1 MNSLWPIRKRTTLT
15 VLLAGL
21 LALAIVG
28 INEASY
34 RDSTDVLKDLSVRAE
49 ARLHI
54 QTLWRVLVDAE
65 TGQRGYILTGK
76 REYLKPYDDAL
87 TTIEKSMA
95 WIGSYYGADTEAAP
109 IVSAIKSQIEE
120 KQAELAQTL
129 QYFDKGMT
137 DSWKA
142 LLETDRGRQAMD
154 AVRTATERLLQ
165 IESER
170 VRTERLAL
178 LESLQVTRIAVNVM
192 TGLSLLASLLFLRQV
207 NLTDRQQ
214 RRHTAELKTERDLL
228 EREVESRTA
237 ELTDLAKHLQSAR
250 EDERGRLSR
259 ELHDELGALLTATK
273 LDIARLKRTIGSLSP
288 DVEARLAHLNQTI
301 NQGIALK
308 REIIENLR
316 PSSLRNLGLAA
327 ALEIQ
332 LREFTERSGIL
343 VISDLAA
350 ITASED
356 VQITIY
362 RVVQE
367 SLTNI
372 VKYASASEVRVS
384 LRAEGARVW
393 ITVGDNGKGFDQAT
407 PRARSHGLIGM
418 RFRVEALG
426 GQIKVESR
434 PGSGTRI
441 EAWVPAMAESMAAAL
456 A

>member
-1 MNSLWPIRKRTTLT
+1 MKSLWPLRKRTTLT
-15 VLLAGL
+15 VFLAAL

-49 ARLHI
+49 ARVHI

-76 REYLKPYDDAL
+76 RDYLKPYDDAL
-87 TTIEKSMA
+87 ASIEKGLA
-95 WIGSYYGADTEAAP
+95 WISSYYGADTEAAP
-109 IVSAIKSQIEE
+109 IVETIKSQTAE
-120 KQAELAQTL
+120 KQVEWAQTL

-142 LLETDRGRQAMD
+142 LLQTDRGRQAMD
-154 AVRTATERLLQ
+154 TIRIATERLLQ
-165 IESER
+165 MESER
-170 VRTERLAL
+170 VRAEPLAL

-192 TGLSLLASLLFLRQV
+192 TGLSLLASLLFLRQI

-214 RRHTAELKTERDLL
+214 RRHTAELRTERDLL
-228 EREVESRTA
+228 EREVEGRTA
-237 ELTDLAKHLQSAR
+237 DLTDLAQHLQSVR
-250 EDERGRLSR
+250 EEERGRLSR
-259 ELHDELGALLTATK
+259 ELHDELGALLTAAK

-288 DVEARLAHLNQTI
+288 DAEARVLHLNQTI

-316 PSSLRNLGLAA
+316 PSSLTNLGLAA

-372 VKYASASEVRVS
+372 VKYASASEIRVS
-384 LRAEGARVW
+384 MRTEGGRVW
-393 ITVGDNGKGFDQAT
+393 ITVGDNGKGFDPAT

-426 GQIKVESR
+426 GQMRVESR

-441 EAWVPAMAESMAAAL
+441 EAWVPAIDQSTAAAV